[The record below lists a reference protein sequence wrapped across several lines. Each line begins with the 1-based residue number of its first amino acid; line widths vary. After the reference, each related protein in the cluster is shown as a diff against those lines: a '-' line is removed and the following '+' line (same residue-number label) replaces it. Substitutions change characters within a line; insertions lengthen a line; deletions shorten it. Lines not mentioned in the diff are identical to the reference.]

1 MTATAGAARAPVRH
15 TLRGVWSPQLAN
27 RRDVD
32 VYLPASLSER
42 SESKGRYPVVY
53 MQDGQNLSDPLIAFA
68 GTWELATALNQLAG
82 QGIEPIVVGVHNSP
96 DRMAEYSPFRDPK
109 HGGGRA
115 DAYLS
120 FLARTLKPR
129 IDREFPTRK
138 GAAHTAIVGS
148 SMGGLLSLY
157 AWLRRPDV
165 FGHAGAMSPALWFGR
180 DRLFDFI
187 ARAALPRGRL
197 YIDVGTAEGA
207 RTLADARA
215 LRALVEGKDRAR
227 RLRLAYLEERGGQHG
242 EGAWAG
248 RIGGALT
255 FLFGG

>member
-1 MTATAGAARAPVRH
+1 MTAPAGAARAPVRH

-32 VYLPASLSER
+32 VYLPASHGGSD
-42 SESKGRYPVVY
+42 SKGRRYPVVY
-53 MQDGQNLSDPLIAFA
+53 MQDGQNLSDPSIAFA
-68 GTWELATALNQLAG
+68 GTWELAGALNHLAG

-96 DRMAEYSPFRDPK
+96 DRSAEYSPFRDPK
-109 HGGGRA
+109 HGGGDA

-129 IDREFPTRK
+129 IDRQFPTRK
-138 GAAHTAIVGS
+138 GAMHTAIVGS
-148 SMGGLLSLY
+148 SMGGLVSLY

-180 DRLFDFI
+180 DQLFDFI
-187 ARAALPRGRL
+187 ERAALPRGRL
-197 YIDVGTAEGA
+197 YLDVGTAEGA

-215 LRALVEGKDRAR
+215 LRALVEDKDRAR
-227 RLRLAYLEERGGQHG
+227 RLRLAYLEERGGRHG
-242 EGAWAG
+242 EEAWAG
-248 RIGGALT
+248 RISGALA